1 MFIDSHAHLDGP
13 RFAEDRGEVL
23 RRARVAGVEA
33 ILLIGSGDGPGTLD
47 CAIRLV
53 EEFSSPA
60 CPELYATVGV
70 HPHEAEKVRESDYAE
85 LARLAQHGRV
95 VGWGEIGLDY
105 FYDHSPR
112 EVQQQVFT
120 RQMELARAAG
130 KPIIIHCRP
139 SQASDNAWQDCL
151 ALVRKHWAASGQPGV
166 LHCFTGEWEHAQ
178 AALEMGFYISIAGNV
193 TFPKAENIRDAARR
207 VPADRLLVETDSP
220 YLAPV
225 PHRGQRNEPAFVSET
240 ARYVAGLRGV
250 SEQELATTTAANFRR
265 LFGLAAPTR

>member
-13 RFAEDRGEVL
+13 RFSEDRTAVL
-23 RRARVAGVEA
+23 RRARAAGVEA
-33 ILLIGSGDGPGTLD
+33 LLLIGSGDGPGTLD

-53 EEFSSPA
+53 EEFSSSES
-60 CPELYATVGV
+60 PELYASVGV
-70 HPHEAEKVRESDYAE
+70 HPHEAAKVRDEHYDE
-85 LARLAQHGRV
+85 LTRLARHERV

-112 EVQQQVFT
+112 EVQQQVFA
-120 RQMELARAAG
+120 RQMELARAAV

-139 SQASDNAWQDCL
+139 SQNSDNAWQDCL
-151 ALVRKHWAASGQPGV
+151 ALVRKHWAASGRGGV

-178 AALEMGFYISIAGNV
+178 AALEMGFYVSFAGNV
-193 TFPKAENIRDAARR
+193 TFAKAENIRDAARR

-225 PHRGQRNEPAFVSET
+225 PHRGERNEPAFVIAT

-250 SEQELATTTAANFRR
+250 SEQELAAATAANFRR
-265 LFGLAAPTR
+265 LFGIVSAS